1 MLTTGVSIAEWR
13 ASTTPVLAAGAWAG
27 FALVP
32 QRAPLYATID
42 ARFDAML
49 AAGALEEARTLA
61 VRDLY
66 PALPCMK
73 AHGMPWLAAHLRG
86 EMTLADAAVLGRRD
100 TRHYAKRQFTWIG
113 NQMKD
118 WIRVED
124 VPIERRVAHVLA
136 CK

>member
-1 MLTTGVSIAEWR
+1 MLTTGVPIAAWR
-13 ASTTPVLAAGAWAG
+13 ENTAPVLAAGAWAG
-27 FALVP
+27 FALLP
-32 QRAPLYATID
+32 PRAPLYATID

-61 VRDLY
+61 ARGLD

-73 AHGMPWLAAHLRG
+73 AHGMPWLGAYLRG
-86 EMTLADAAVLGRRD
+86 EMTLADAAILGRRD

-118 WIRVED
+118 WIQVEE
-124 VPIERRVAHVLA
+124 VPIERRIAHVLA
-136 CK
+136 RK